1 MTTVLDGP
9 QNRPITAHSTQ
20 ILLIKLSTVS
30 IIYQW
35 LHHVCGP

>member
-20 ILLIKLSTVS
+20 ILFIK
-30 IIYQW
+30 
-35 LHHVCGP
+35 